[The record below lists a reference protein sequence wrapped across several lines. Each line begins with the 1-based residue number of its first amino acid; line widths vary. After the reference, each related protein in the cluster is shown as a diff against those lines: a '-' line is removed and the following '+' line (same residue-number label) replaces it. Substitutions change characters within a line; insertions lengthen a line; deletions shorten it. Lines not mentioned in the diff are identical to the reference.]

1 MTLHGRQ
8 IELWVE
14 AREGRP
20 AVNPIMRALLGA
32 LEQAGANTAVR
43 VPEREIADPMRL
55 TREAPPDLVLLKSA
69 TTLALSLA
77 VADEAHGVRFLNGAL
92 TTLRAHDKAAT
103 VARLAAAGL
112 PTPPTWLRGM
122 THAPA
127 DLPHGSSGGW
137 VVKPVRGV
145 HGRGVTTHAT
155 LVEALAV
162 PAEPG
167 TAHGYVVD
175 DGTRLMQACI
185 GGDEP
190 DLKVYVAGERIFAG
204 YKRFSAESYASNA
217 IAPLRLD
224 DRIVEVVLA
233 AGATLDLRC
242 FGVDLR
248 FEGDRPV
255 IIDANPFPGYRGF
268 PDAVN
273 ALLREIEQRL
283 GEDR

>member
-1 MTLHGRQ
+1 MTLHGRY

-14 AREGRP
+14 AREGKA

-32 LEQAGANTAVR
+32 LEQAGARTAVR
-43 VPEREIADPMRL
+43 VPEREIIDPMRL
-55 TREAPPDLVLLKSA
+55 TRESPPDLVLLKSA
-69 TTLALSLA
+69 TTLALALA
-77 VADEAHGVRFLNGAL
+77 VADEAHGARFLNGAL
-92 TTLRAHDKAAT
+92 ATLRAHDKAAT

-127 DLPHGSSGGW
+127 ELPCESSGGW

-145 HGRGVTTHAT
+145 HGRGVTNHAT
-155 LVEALAV
+155 LAEALAI

-167 TAHGYVVD
+167 VSHGYVVD
-175 DGTRLMQACI
+175 DGTRLLQCRI

-204 YKRFSAESYASNA
+204 RKRFSADSYASNA
-217 IAPLRLD
+217 IEPLRLD
-224 DRIVEVVLA
+224 ARVAEIVLA
-233 AGATLDLRC
+233 AGAALDLRC

-248 FEGDRPV
+248 VERDRPV

-268 PDAVN
+268 PDAVD
-273 ALLREIEQRL
+273 ALLGEIERRL
-283 GEDR
+283 EEDR